1 MKLLASGL
9 VLILGCFLAVSM
21 SDAKG
26 PPSVPTPGNNGPGN
40 NGPGNSAN
48 SRAKVRPQIRANQL
62 NGRATPHTQSPAP
75 GRGKAMSRIAPSQRL
90 ARRQKG
96 HGDKTIDPAQATIHG
111 LGKGHMG
118 LAHNAPR
125 DAMTRS
131 LSKRLSQI
139 DKIRD
144 KALET
149 GDLDLLE
156 LADGLELRARRKF
169 DEMIVRI
176 DQRQELGKPG
186 VGPPVLLPAVEPD
199 PEPDV
204 PETDLPSD
212 PTSPPDG
219 NVSLDGD
226 ILYEDPIDSEAA
238 AEPEIV
244 DESETA
250 QE

>member
-26 PPSVPTPGNNGPGN
+26 PPSVPNPGNN
-40 NGPGNSAN
+40 AN
-48 SRAKVRPQIRANQL
+48 SRAKARPQIGANRL
-62 NGRATPHTQSPAP
+62 NGQATPHTLSPAP
-75 GRGKAMSRIAPSQRL
+75 GRGKAMSRLAPAQRL

-96 HGDKTIDPAQATIHG
+96 HKDNIFNTAETSIDG
-111 LGKGHMG
+111 LGKGRIG
-118 LAHNAPR
+118 LAHDAPR

-156 LADGLELRARRKF
+156 LADHLELRARRKF
-169 DEMIVRI
+169 DEMTARM
-176 DQRQELGKPG
+176 DQRRELGKPG
-186 VGPPVLLPAVEPD
+186 VGPPVLLPAVEPAPD
-199 PEPDV
+199 PDV
-204 PETDLPSD
+204 PETDPPGD
-212 PTSPPDG
+212 PTSLP
-219 NVSLDGD
+219 
-226 ILYEDPIDSEAA
+226 DSEVPADSDLPDANLSDSDAA
-238 AEPEIV
+238 AESEV
-244 DESETA
+244 ADESDTT